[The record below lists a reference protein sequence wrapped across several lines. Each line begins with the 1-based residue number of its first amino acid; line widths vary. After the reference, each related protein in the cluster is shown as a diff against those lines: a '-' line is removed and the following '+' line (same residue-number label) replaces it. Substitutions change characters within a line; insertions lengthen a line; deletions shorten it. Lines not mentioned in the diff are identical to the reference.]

1 MIGIIRVQ
9 TYCITDIIG
18 FNIITIILSKIYG
31 YFFDKCRLVLSQ
43 CYTII

>member
-31 YFFDKCRLVLSQ
+31 YFFDKCRLV
-43 CYTII
+43 